1 MSGRKL
7 SCHFAA
13 TIFNAMS
20 NNAPFAPIKYGGCL
34 PLAWQL
40 KDRRV
45 VLVGG
50 GQVAAGRLTNLLQ
63 ADALVTIIAPSN
75 SMHPEVRYRIH
86 EDEVAKTR
94 ITWVNRKYGGASD
107 LKGDTAMVLTA
118 IDDNEESLRI
128 WRDAK
133 AANIPVNVA
142 DVPPHCDFYFGSLV
156 RRGPLQVMVSTNGRG
171 PKMASLIK
179 DKIEEALPDHIEA
192 AIENTGKLRARLRER
207 APGVGGK
214 LGQKR
219 MKWVTEVCEAWS
231 FAQLASLA
239 DEEIDVLL
247 DEGWEKERVP
257 KYREVTG
264 RTSKSG
270 WRVYIPNMPFADPQ
284 IYVAFG
290 VGTLAGI
297 IMCLQLIHRTQ
308 IFDT

>member
-1 MSGRKL
+1 
-7 SCHFAA
+7 
-13 TIFNAMS
+13 MS
-20 NNAPFAPIKYGGCL
+20 NYAPFAPIKYGGCL

-63 ADALVTIIAPSN
+63 ADAFVTIIAPSN
-75 SMHPEVRYRIH
+75 SMHPEVRYRIY

-94 ITWVNRKYGGASD
+94 ITWVNRKYVGASD
-107 LKGDTAMVLTA
+107 LMGDTAMVLTA
-118 IDDNEESLRI
+118 IDDNEESLQI

-142 DVPPHCDFYFGSLV
+142 DVPPNCDFYFGSLV
-156 RRGPLQVMVSTNGRG
+156 RRGPLQIMVSTNGRG
-171 PKMASLIK
+171 PKLASLIK

-192 AIENTGKLRARLRER
+192 AIENAGKLRARLRER

-219 MKWVTEVCEAWS
+219 MKWVTDVCEAWS
-231 FAQLASLA
+231 FAQLASLE

-247 DEGWEKERVP
+247 DEGWEKQRVP
-257 KYREVTG
+257 EYREVT
-264 RTSKSG
+264 RRKSKSS

-290 VGTLAGI
+290 VGTLAGM
-297 IMCLQLIHRTQ
+297 IMCLGLIRRKQ
-308 IFDT
+308 IFDIW